1 MFETKSGVAS
11 TNVFEATQK
20 ISHLAM
26 MAGHP
31 EDIQPVL
38 NILFGVTTGS
48 LPMSKQCIQDA
59 LNYTWEH
66 WYSNDDRYNDLNK
79 VTPVEEYLE
88 SFKPNEY

>member
-1 MFETKSGVAS
+1 LFETTLTGVAT

-31 EDIQPVL
+31 EDIQPLL
-38 NILFGVTTGS
+38 NILFGVEKQ
-48 LPMSKQCIQDA
+48 LKPMCNECIQEA
-59 LNYTWEH
+59 LNFTWER
-66 WYSNDDRYNDLNK
+66 WYAKDDRYNDLNK

-88 SFKPNEY
+88 PFKTND